1 MKKILLR
8 CLAVTIF
15 LFCILTITSCSTN
28 PYDEYDDIGKNIS
41 VKYLANGGII
51 NSGAKSLV
59 DVFSKNESGT
69 FKLIPPESADRDKS
83 QVTLSH
89 SKDYQFAGW
98 FVGTPVVDAD
108 GNPLDEDGNLVSET
122 GKEPAYTAGKR
133 WNFETDKLSVDPNK
147 TYSANEPVLTLIAM
161 WTPKFTFEI
170 YAKDT
175 AGEWQVITTKDAIAL
190 EVPRWSNGKINMM
203 DFPAYPDKAMTF
215 KAAYYDAAM
224 ANPIESSSITGEIDY
239 ETGTVVNSK
248 IKVYTEWYEGTWFM
262 IENAAQLYANARPSG
277 NYMLLSDIDMTGE
290 NWPRAFSQNVFSGKF
305 YGNGHKIFNVSA
317 NQQANYRRDSY
328 GLFAS
333 ISSSAEFCDITFENA
348 TYTISGALNQASFGL
363 FAGQVADGA
372 KFENVTI
379 SNGTLIIDKQMIDDV
394 TMSTNLKNGMFDIG
408 QLFGY
413 GSVNVNSINI
423 SSKLSEENDKVQLT
437 VSDEGIVSIIFLQ

>member
-1 MKKILLR
+1 
-8 CLAVTIF
+8 
-15 LFCILTITSCSTN
+15 
-28 PYDEYDDIGKNIS
+28 
-41 VKYLANGGII
+41 
-51 NSGAKSLV
+51 
-59 DVFSKNESGT
+59 
-69 FKLIPPESADRDKS
+69 
-83 QVTLSH
+83 
-89 SKDYQFAGW
+89 
-98 FVGTPVVDAD
+98 
-108 GNPLDEDGNLVSET
+108 
-122 GKEPAYTAGKR
+122 
-133 WNFETDKLSVDPNK
+133 
-147 TYSANEPVLTLIAM
+147 
-161 WTPKFTFEI
+161 
-170 YAKDT
+170 
-175 AGEWQVITTKDAIAL
+175 
-190 EVPRWSNGKINMM
+190 
-203 DFPAYPDKAMTF
+203 
-215 KAAYYDAAM
+215 
-224 ANPIESSSITGEIDY
+224 
-239 ETGTVVNSK
+239 
-248 IKVYTEWYEGTWFM
+248 M

-317 NQQANYRRDSY
+317 NQQANYKRDSY

-333 ISSSAEFCDITFENA
+333 ISSNAEFCDITFENA

-413 GSVNVNSINI
+413 GNANVNSINI

-437 VSDEGIVSIIFLQ
+437 VSDEGVVSIIFLQ